1 MSTPDPR
8 ARDALVAA
16 ILRATADLAAAR
28 VAYAQGVAERHGLA
42 ATDVE
47 VLRLLAT
54 EGAMSVGR
62 VGELT
67 ALTTGA
73 TTRLIDRLEQAG
85 FVRRLPDP
93 ADRRRVMVEAAA
105 DRATAVQ
112 RAFDPVDEAATL
124 ALGSLDDAA
133 LSNVHAYL
141 TACVA
146 ALRVTRGDSG
156 DAAGANGAAASVG
169 APIASATAGRL
180 VFVTGAP
187 TVTIAGS
194 RDLGAELYRARFKGA
209 VPSARVRDGM
219 ITIRFPRFAW
229 FDWRA
234 RVAGEWVNASA
245 HWKRDQTELHLNT
258 RLPWAIELRGG
269 ATQLRADLRGLNV
282 SSFEISGGAGSM
294 SLRLG
299 VPSGRVPIV
308 LGGGAGD
315 ITVVRPSGVAIT
327 LQVKGGYRDATL
339 DGVEVWSPGEIST
352 PGADEAPD
360 RFDIRIAGGV
370 NTVTVRVDDRQRR
383 RR

>member
-1 MSTPDPR
+1 MSTPVS
-8 ARDALVAA
+8 RDREALVAA

-47 VLRLLAT
+47 VLRLLAS
-54 EGAMSVGR
+54 EGAMPVGR

-85 FVRRLPDP
+85 FVRRVPDP
-93 ADRRRVMVEAAA
+93 ADRRRVIVEAAA

-112 RAFDPVDEAATL
+112 QAFDPVDAAATL

-133 LSNVHAYL
+133 LAGVHAYL

-146 ALRVTRGDSG
+146 ALRATPVEQAVADRPAS
-156 DAAGANGAAASVG
+156 ARASVG

-187 TVTIAGS
+187 TVTIGGS
-194 RDLGAELYRARFKGA
+194 ADLGTELYRARFKGA

-234 RVAGEWVNASA
+234 RVGGEWVNASA
-245 HWKRDQTELHLNT
+245 HWKRDQTEVQLNAL
-258 RLPWAIELRGG
+258 LPWAISPRRCD
-269 ATQLRADLRGLNV
+269 AVRADLRASTCRRSRSRAERAPCRCAWACPPDGSR
-282 SSFEISGGAGSM
+282 SSWVAAPARSPSSVRRTSRSGSGSRAGI
-294 SLRLG
+294 
-299 VPSGRVPIV
+299 GR
-308 LGGGAGD
+308 
-315 ITVVRPSGVAIT
+315 R
-327 LQVKGGYRDATL
+327 
-339 DGVEVWSPGEIST
+339 
-352 PGADEAPD
+352 
-360 RFDIRIAGGV
+360 
-370 NTVTVRVDDRQRR
+370 
-383 RR
+383 

>member
-1 MSTPDPR
+1 MSSPEPR
-8 ARDALVAA
+8 DRDALVAA

-47 VLRLLAT
+47 VLRLLAS
-54 EGAMSVGR
+54 EGAMPVGR

-93 ADRRRVMVEAAA
+93 ADRRRVIVEAAA
-105 DRATAVQ
+105 GRATAVQ
-112 RAFDPVDEAATL
+112 QAFDPVDEAATL

-133 LSNVHAYL
+133 LAGVHAYL

-146 ALRVTRGDSG
+146 ALRATPAQD
-156 DAAGANGAAASVG
+156 DGAARAPGAEASVG

-187 TVTIAGS
+187 NVTIAGS
-194 RDLGAELYRARFKGA
+194 RDLGAKLYRARFKGA

-219 ITIRFPRFAW
+219 ITIRFPRLAW

-245 HWKRDQTELHLNT
+245 HWKRNQTDLHLNAL
-258 RLPWAIELRGG
+258 LPWSIELRGG
-269 ATQLRADLRGLNV
+269 ATQLRADLRALTV
-282 SSFEISGGAGSM
+282 SSFEVAGGAGSM

-299 VPSGRVPIV
+299 LPVGHVPVV
-308 LGGGAGD
+308 LGGGAGE
-315 ITVVRPSGVAIT
+315 ITVVRPPGVAVR
-327 LQVKGGYRDATL
+327 LRVKGTYRDATL
-339 DGVEVWSPGEIST
+339 DGIEVWSPGEIAT
-352 PGADEAPD
+352 PGADAATD
-360 RFDIRIAGGV
+360 RFDIEIAGGV
-370 NTVTVRVDDRQRR
+370 NTVSVRVDDR
-383 RR
+383 